1 MNAAL
6 HYTEYISV
14 VTTAANTC
22 SIMPEDVSE
31 RRMSLL

>member
-1 MNAAL
+1 MQR
-6 HYTEYISV
+6 HITQDISA

-31 RRMSLL
+31 RGMSLL